1 MTKNIT
7 ARLAALEA
15 VTAPGMPPALHL
27 DGSETPGGW
36 MPGTTRETADT
47 VNASTRLLR
56 ECLGMDD
63 GSWDDSPYIIA
74 MRDRRKNA

>member
-1 MTKNIT
+1 MIKNIA
-7 ARLAALEA
+7 ARLAKLEYLTGA
-15 VTAPGMPPALHL
+15 GLPPALHL

-36 MPGTTRETADT
+36 LPGTTLETALAA
-47 VNASTRLLR
+47 NASAQLLR